1 MTEAAQNYFKTY
13 YKLQRLIDEKIDDK
27 KLEDELRQKLNEA
40 FTAMTEH
47 ERELLD
53 IVGKNN
59 IKEC

>member
-13 YKLQRLIDEKIDDK
+13 YKLQRFFDEQINDK
-27 KLEDELRQKLNEA
+27 KLESELKTKLNEA
-40 FTAMTEH
+40 YAQMTEK

-59 IKEC
+59 IKE